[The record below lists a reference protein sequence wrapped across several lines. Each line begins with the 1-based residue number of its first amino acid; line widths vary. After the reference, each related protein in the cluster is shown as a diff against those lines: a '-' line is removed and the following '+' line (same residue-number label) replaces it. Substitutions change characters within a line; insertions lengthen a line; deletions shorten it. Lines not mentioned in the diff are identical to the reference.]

1 MGIDSKLPPLI
12 LASQSSSRRNLL
24 EAAGV
29 SFMTVSSDVDEYVI
43 KQEHSG
49 SVESLCL
56 KLAQAKAQAASSLYP
71 YSYVL
76 GTDQVLECNGQIF
89 NKPNS
94 LPIVRSQLSQLSG
107 QRHRLVNGLV
117 MVKGSKVQWS
127 HTAFATLKM
136 RKLSDTF
143 LDDYIKQIDDNMSS
157 SVGGYQLE
165 SRGSQLFEYIDGDY
179 FTILGLPL
187 LPLLAYLRQIHILL
201 D

>member
-56 KLAQAKAQAASSLYP
+56 KLAQAKAQAVSSLYP

-143 LDDYIKQIDDNMSS
+143 LDDYIKQTDDNLLS

-165 SRGSQLFEYIDGDY
+165 SHGSQLFEYIEGDY

>member
-29 SFMTVSSDVDEYVI
+29 PFMTVSSDVDEYAI

-56 KLAQAKAQAASSLYP
+56 KLAKAKAQAVSSLYP

-76 GTDQVLECNGQIF
+76 GTDQVLDCNGQIF

-94 LPIVRSQLSQLSG
+94 LQDVRTQLSQLSG
-107 QRHRLVNGLV
+107 HRHRLVNGLAI
-117 MVKGSKVQWS
+117 VKGSKEQW
-127 HTAFATLKM
+127 TYTVFATLKM
-136 RKLSDTF
+136 RKFSNAF
-143 LDDYIKQIDDNMSS
+143 LDDYIKQIDDNLLS

-165 SRGSQLFEYIDGDY
+165 SRGSQLFEHIDGDY

-187 LPLLAYLRQIHILL
+187 LPLLAYLRKIHILL

>member
-1 MGIDSKLPPLI
+1 MGISSKAPLLI

-29 SFMTVSSDVDEYVI
+29 SFMTVTSDVDEYKI
-43 KQEHSG
+43 KQEHTG

-56 KLAQAKAQAASSLYP
+56 KLAQAKAYAVSSLYP

-76 GTDQVLECNGQIF
+76 GTDQVLDCNGQIF
-89 NKPNS
+89 DKPNS
-94 LPIVRSQLSQLSG
+94 LQDVRTQLCQLNG
-107 QRHRLVNGLV
+107 HRHRLVNGLV
-117 MVKGSKVQWS
+117 IVKGSKEQW
-127 HTAFATLKM
+127 TYTEFATLKI
-136 RKLSDTF
+136 RKLSDAF
-143 LDDYIKQIDDNMSS
+143 LDDYIKQIDDNLLS

-165 SRGSQLFEYIDGDY
+165 GRGSQLFEYIDGDY

-187 LPLLAYLRQIHILL
+187 LPLLAYLRQIHILI

>member
-1 MGIDSKLPPLI
+1 MGISSKAPLLI
-12 LASQSSSRRNLL
+12 LASQSPSRRNLL

-29 SFMTVSSDVDEYVI
+29 SFMTVSSDVDEYEI
-43 KQEHSG
+43 KQEHTG

-56 KLAQAKAQAASSLYP
+56 KLAQAKAHAVSSLYP

-76 GTDQVLECNGQIF
+76 GTDQVLDCKGRIF
-89 NKPNS
+89 DKPNS
-94 LPIVRSQLSQLSG
+94 LQNVRTQLCQLKG

-117 MVKGSKVQWS
+117 IVKGSKEQWS
-127 HTAFATLKM
+127 HTEFATLKI
-136 RKLSDTF
+136 RKFSDAF
-143 LDDYIKQIDDNMSS
+143 LDDYIKQIDDNLLS

-165 SRGSQLFEYIDGDY
+165 CRGSQLFEYIDGDY

-187 LPLLAYLRQIHILL
+187 LPLLAYLRQIHILI

>member
-56 KLAQAKAQAASSLYP
+56 KLAQAKAQAVSLLYP
-71 YSYVL
+71 DSYVL

-143 LDDYIKQIDDNMSS
+143 LDDYIKQIDDNMLS

>member
-1 MGIDSKLPPLI
+1 
-12 LASQSSSRRNLL
+12 
-24 EAAGV
+24 
-29 SFMTVSSDVDEYVI
+29 
-43 KQEHSG
+43 
-49 SVESLCL
+49 
-56 KLAQAKAQAASSLYP
+56 
-71 YSYVL
+71 L

-143 LDDYIKQIDDNMSS
+143 LDDYIKQIDDNMLS